1 MDYLLVLYI
10 LLSLVIGL
18 GGTYTLM
25 QNERTLAAF
34 LFFVG
39 SILILTFYGLRWF
52 KGTALNPSRYQTTS
66 WPPFVNTCPDFLSVY
81 ERPVPGSST
90 KEQVCVDLIGVAEG
104 GIQKLVDPA
113 NVNND
118 NFVFKLYADK
128 KGVERMKAL
137 CNECKLKK
145 VTWEGVYDGV
155 SCVATGAVPNSDGT
169 TDTADGQKCD

>member
-1 MDYLLVLYI
+1 MDFLLVLYI
-10 LLSLVIGL
+10 LFSLVIGL

-25 QNERTLAAF
+25 QNDRGLAAF
-34 LFFVG
+34 LFFIG
-39 SILILTFYGLRWF
+39 SVLILTFYGLRWF
-52 KGTALNPSRYQTTS
+52 TGKSLNPSRYSTDS

-81 ERPVPGSST
+81 ERSVGRR

-118 NFVFKLYADK
+118 NFVFKLHMDKTGAD
-128 KGVERMKAL
+128 RMKAL

-155 SCVATGAVPNSDGT
+155 SCVATGAVPN
-169 TDTADGQKCD
+169 ADGSKDSAGGKKCD